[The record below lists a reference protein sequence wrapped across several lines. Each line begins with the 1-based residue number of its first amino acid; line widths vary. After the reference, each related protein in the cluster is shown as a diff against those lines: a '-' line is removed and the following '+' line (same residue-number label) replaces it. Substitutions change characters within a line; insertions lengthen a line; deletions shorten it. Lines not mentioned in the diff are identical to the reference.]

1 MVDQRRFDNQPKDFL
16 DAKAAAKLLGI
27 EIRTLYAYAS
37 RGLVRSVR
45 GGRGLKRHYARDD
58 LERLRARSA
67 ARAGHGAVAAGAL
80 RWGEPV
86 LDSAITQITR
96 RGPAYRGRLAIELVT
111 TPFEN
116 VAELLWSGYLPEE
129 RLAWPRPA
137 VSLAQLGKLVPTTAG
152 PLEVMSLLVPLA
164 GITDQQR
171 SDSRPDAIVARCRLL
186 VPLLAAALGW
196 SAGAARVTRAL
207 AAPSIAEICVRALG
221 LSDDAVPAI
230 TTVLVLFADHELNA
244 SSFAAR
250 VAAST
255 DADPYACF
263 SAALATISGPRH
275 GSAAETLARFADS
288 IGSPERAAK
297 VVREMRNRG
306 EVIPGFGHV
315 LYPEGDPRTAP
326 VLALARGS
334 PNKRARTIIAIADAV
349 ADAVADQRHVP
360 APLYPSADVG
370 LAALVAAFGLAPAAG
385 SGLFAVARSAGWL
398 AHVLEQRAA
407 GYLLRP
413 RARYTGLPVTP

>member
-27 EIRTLYAYAS
+27 EVRTLYAYAS

-58 LERLRARSA
+58 LERLRTRSG

-86 LDSAITQITR
+86 LDSAITQITP
-96 RGPAYRGRLAIELVT
+96 RGPAYRGRLAIDLLG

-116 VAELLWSGYLPEE
+116 VAEMLWSGYLPGEPII
-129 RLAWPRPA
+129 WPRTA
-137 VSLAQLGKLVPTTAG
+137 LSLSQLGKLVPVTAR

-164 GITDQQR
+164 GIADTQR
-171 SDSRPDAIVARCRLL
+171 SDGRPDAIVARCRLL
-186 VPLLAAALGW
+186 VPLLAASLGW
-196 SAGAARVTRAL
+196 SAGAAQVTRAL

-221 LSDDAVPAI
+221 LADDALAAI
-230 TTVLVLFADHELNA
+230 STVLVILADHELNA

-250 VAAST
+250 IAAST

-275 GSAAETLARFADS
+275 GSAAETLAQFADS

-297 VVREMRNRG
+297 IVREMRARG
-306 EVIPGFGHV
+306 EALPGFGHV
-315 LYPEGDPRTAP
+315 LYPQGDPRTAP
-326 VLALARGS
+326 LLALARGS
-334 PNKRARTIIAIADAV
+334 SHKRARTIFAIADAV
-349 ADAVADQRHVP
+349 ADQRQVS
-360 APLYPSADVG
+360 APMYPSADVG
-370 LAALVAAFGLAPAAG
+370 LAALVASFGLAPAAG